1 MPPPNSADTHGGGA
15 DEPRGGAGGEGGVDE
30 RPGLGEFAT
39 IARLARLV
47 AGRGR
52 GPEEGETWIGDDA
65 AVLRPR
71 ERWMVLT
78 TDLVVAGVHGDLT
91 VMGVDDLG
99 WRAFVASVSD
109 VAAMGGRPSHAVVSV
124 AAAGGADVEGL
135 YEGIAA
141 AAEEYDCPVV
151 GGDLSG
157 MGGTG
162 EGPPLVVS
170 VARTGEVADDPP
182 PVRRSGARAGDSL
195 FVTGPLG
202 ASAAGLRALRA
213 GRGHDPLADAHR
225 RPRARVA
232 EGDAARR
239 AGAGAMVDVS
249 DGLVGD
255 LGRLASA
262 SGVGF
267 ELARVPVAAGA
278 DPDDAL
284 GGGEDYELVIATAR
298 PDTLV
303 EHFAAVGLRPPLL
316 IGTCVADVDRRTL
329 EGRPVPAGG
338 WEHTFGPS

>member
-1 MPPPNSADTHGGGA
+1 MPRPNSADTHGGGP
-15 DEPRGGAGGEGGVDE
+15 DEPSGGAGGGGGGEQVG
-30 RPGLGEFAT
+30 RGEFAT
-39 IARLARLV
+39 IARLARLLT
-47 AGRGR
+47 GRGR
-52 GPEEGETWIGDDA
+52 GPEDGETWIGDDA
-65 AVLRPR
+65 AVLRPPR
-71 ERWMVLT
+71 RWMVLT

-124 AAAGGADVEGL
+124 AAAEEADVEGL
-135 YEGIAA
+135 YAGIAA

-157 MGGTG
+157 TGGSG
-162 EGPPLVVS
+162 NGPPLVVS
-170 VARTGEVADDPP
+170 VAMTGEVPDDPP
-182 PVRRSGARAGDSL
+182 PVRRGGARAGDTL

-202 ASAAGLRALRA
+202 GSAAGLRALRA
-213 GRGHDPLADAHR
+213 GRGDSLLATAHR

-249 DGLVGD
+249 DGLAGD
-255 LGRLASA
+255 LGRLATA

-278 DPDDAL
+278 GPDDAL
-284 GGGEDYELVIATAR
+284 NGGEDYELVIATAR
-298 PDTLV
+298 PDALL
-303 EHFAAVGLRPPLL
+303 EHFAAVGLRPPLR
-316 IGTCVADVDRRTL
+316 IGRCVADADRRTL
-329 EGRPVPAGG
+329 EGRPLPAGG
-338 WEHTFGPS
+338 WEHTFGPR